1 MNARQKLIAKLE
13 AATVETLVDVV
24 RKLNRDTSAEAIIVT
39 SEATNILE
47 RKMTDSAFADLMS
60 ELESDLLAA

>member
-1 MNARQKLIAKLE
+1 MTARQKLIAKLE
-13 AATVETLVDVV
+13 TAAVETLVDVV

-47 RKMTDSAFADLMS
+47 RKMTNTAFSDLMR
-60 ELESDLLAA
+60 ELEADLLAA